1 MLVDYLEK
9 EMLCIRLY
17 GFADVDT
24 KQKKDVKPKA
34 KPPAINESSGFMGDN
49 STQESLGNI
58 RFA

>member
-34 KPPAINESSGFMGDN
+34 KPPAINESSGFMIV
-49 STQESLGNI
+49 SK
-58 RFA
+58 AAMA